1 MVKIENPNLLQ
12 EVYMLYQVELN
23 KVPQEIPST
32 GEIIGYD
39 IEYPKWNELKCY
51 RVMKRLFDLGIRVD
65 IDKQR
70 DYSIMVQPNQKF
82 ITPAFIFTEEDKS
95 LEECVL
101 KVLLNLYDE
110 IPEHSQLAIRD
121 ELKKNL

>member
-12 EVYMLYQVELN
+12 EVYMLYQVEPN

-101 KVLLNLYDE
+101 KILLNLYDE